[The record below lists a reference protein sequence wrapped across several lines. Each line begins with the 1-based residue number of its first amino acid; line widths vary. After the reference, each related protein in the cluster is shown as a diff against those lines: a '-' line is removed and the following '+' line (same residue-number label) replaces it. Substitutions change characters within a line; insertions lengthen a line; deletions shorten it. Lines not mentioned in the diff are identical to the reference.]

1 MPAKRQH
8 PWWMLAFPL
17 TVVVVV
23 GSADYI
29 TGHEILFS
37 TFYMVAVGFSAW
49 FVGRMFAIVISVL
62 SVGASLVGDLAAGA
76 AYSHPFVPAWNA
88 LITLTTY
95 LVVVWLLSSLRN
107 LYRELEE
114 RVSQRT
120 MALTQEMAERARLE
134 WEILEVSERERRRIG
149 HDLHDSLGQHLTGTA
164 LAGQVLQE
172 KLAARMYPEAGAAA
186 RIVTL
191 IEEAI
196 GLTRSMARGLHP
208 VEVEGGGL
216 AEGLREL
223 AASVSTRFGVRCE
236 FEGDGGISI
245 EDPSHA
251 THLYRIAQEAISNAI
266 KHGKA
271 RHITI
276 EIRNEDDGVRL
287 SVHDDGV
294 GIAEPVPHG
303 NGMGLRI
310 MAHRARLIG
319 SALGIRRDAAG
330 GTVVTCLLPGSMP

>member
-1 MPAKRQH
+1 
-8 PWWMLAFPL
+8 MLVFPVA
-17 TVVVVV
+17 VVVVV
-23 GSADYI
+23 GSADYV

-37 TFYMVAVGFSAW
+37 TFYMVAVGYSAW
-49 FVGRMFAIVISVL
+49 FVGRTFATVISVL

-114 RVSQRT
+114 RVTQRT
-120 MALTQEMAERARLE
+120 MALTQEMSERARLE

-172 KLAARMYPEAGAAA
+172 KLAARMYPEATAAA

-216 AEGLREL
+216 TEGLREL
-223 AASVSTRFGVRCE
+223 AATVSTRFDLSCE
-236 FEGDGGISI
+236 FEGDGSVSI

-271 RHITI
+271 RRVTI
-276 EIRNEDDGVRL
+276 AVRRERDGVRL
-287 SVHDDGV
+287 SVRDDGV
-294 GIAEPVPHG
+294 GIAEPSAHG
-303 NGMGLRI
+303 QGMGLRI
-310 MAHRARLIG
+310 MAHRARMIG
-319 SALGIRRDAAG
+319 STLTIRRDPRG
-330 GTVVTCLLPGSMP
+330 GTLVECVLPGAAS